1 MNDYTYYVTSG
12 LVVKIFPTLIDNFSK
27 MIPLLW
33 IEISHLY
40 LPKWLFSVQLP
51 EGTSQDNNAETE
63 YLQAIGEA
71 GQNTYSQSYKER
83 RGSGG
88 QGTSGGEGEDNSA
101 EGDEE
106 VQFTTK
112 WENASGWWFKLL

>member
-1 MNDYTYYVTSG
+1 M
-12 LVVKIFPTLIDNFSK
+12 
-27 MIPLLW
+27 
-33 IEISHLY
+33 
-40 LPKWLFSVQLP
+40 QLP
-51 EGTSQDNNAETE
+51 EGTSQENNAETE

-71 GQNTYSQSYKER
+71 GQNTYSQSYKEPSNQR

-88 QGTSGGEGEDNSA
+88 QGTSGGGGSQGEGEDNAA

-112 WENASGWWFKLL
+112 WENASGRWFKL

>member
-1 MNDYTYYVTSG
+1 M
-12 LVVKIFPTLIDNFSK
+12 
-27 MIPLLW
+27 
-33 IEISHLY
+33 
-40 LPKWLFSVQLP
+40 QLP
-51 EGTSQDNNAETE
+51 EGTSQENNAESE

-71 GQNTYSQSYKER
+71 GQSTYSQSYKEPSNQQ

-88 QGTSGGEGEDNSA
+88 QGTSGGEGEDNAA

-112 WENASGWWFKLL
+112 WENASGRWFVL